1 MLTFANLRLTLV
13 SSSSWHCWHCWHTL
27 LCCQLCPLLA
37 GDRKRG
43 ACPSCQ
49 LPPAAGPSCHQ
60 LLQGGPLLL
69 LPGPG
74 IIPPMQ
80 HLVENIYTPSLL
92 QSGRPGLWAGAVCDT
107 RQNVMCLAL
116 SEQTHFWFYQPKI
129 FLSVNHEGNK

>member
-1 MLTFANLRLTLV
+1 MWRGGHGECHPAVLALA
-13 SSSSWHCWHCWHTL
+13 L
-27 LCCQLCPLLA
+27 LPLLAHSAVLA

-49 LPPAAGPSCHQ
+49 LPPAAGPSCLQ

-69 LPGPG
+69 VPGPG
-74 IIPPMQ
+74 IIPPVQ
-80 HLVENIYTPSLL
+80 HLVENIYTPSLP

>member
-1 MLTFANLRLTLV
+1 MWRGGHGECHPAVVVLA
-13 SSSSWHCWHCWHTL
+13 L
-27 LCCQLCPLLA
+27 LALLPLLAHSAVLA

-49 LPPAAGPSCHQ
+49 LPPAAGPSCLQ

-69 LPGPG
+69 VPGPG
-74 IIPPMQ
+74 IIPPVQ

-92 QSGRPGLWAGAVCDT
+92 QSGRPGLWAGTVCDT

>member
-1 MLTFANLRLTLV
+1 MSPSGGGTAGTAATAGTL
-13 SSSSWHCWHCWHTL
+13 
-27 LCCQLCPLLA
+27 LLA

-49 LPPAAGPSCHQ
+49 LPPAAGPSCLQ

-74 IIPPMQ
+74 IIPPVQ

-92 QSGRPGLWAGAVCDT
+92 QSSPARAVGGD
-107 RQNVMCLAL
+107 CL
-116 SEQTHFWFYQPKI
+116 
-129 FLSVNHEGNK
+129 

>member
-1 MLTFANLRLTLV
+1 MV
-13 SSSSWHCWHCWHTL
+13 SVTQRWWCWHCCHCWHCWHTL
-27 LCCQLCPLLA
+27 LCWLVT
-37 GDRKRG
+37 GSGGRV
-43 ACPSCQ
+43 
-49 LPPAAGPSCHQ
+49 PAASCHQ
-60 LLQGGPLLL
+60 LPGPAAYSCQLLL

-74 IIPPMQ
+74 IIPPVQ

-92 QSGRPGLWAGAVCDT
+92 QSGRPGLWAGTVCDT